1 LQTRQV
7 VALVTVVVIIALALG
22 TTIGYSI
29 SSGRTT
35 TLMSTQIQTI
45 TSYGIP
51 QGLVTVTKLVMI
63 SHIGDLTVVDC
74 GTSTFMGGA
83 VEIVDS
89 TTTEYIFPPTNNGT
103 SQGRFLNV
111 TITTLTS
118 SETAINAVSAT
129 NGTTIT
135 LTATSDNTTVCPVI
149 P

>member
-1 LQTRQV
+1 MRTGQFVT
-7 VALVTVVVIIALALG
+7 LVTVIIIIALALG

-29 SSGRTT
+29 SSVRT
-35 TLMSTQIQTI
+35 STITQTHTI
-45 TSYGIP
+45 TSYGIL

-63 SHIGDLTVVDC
+63 SHVGDLTVVDC

-83 VEIVDS
+83 VDIVES
-89 TTTEYIFPPTNNGT
+89 TTTEYIFPPTTNGT

-111 TITTLTS
+111 TVTTLTS
-118 SETAINAVSAT
+118 SETVMIVLSAT

-135 LTATSDNTTVCPVI
+135 ISATSDSTTVCPVI